1 MQAPSVVGGVKL
13 PNGKGSKIRLARGAS
28 LSDFAD
34 KIDADAAALVQALF
48 NLGEMVTAT
57 QSVSDETLQLLGDEM
72 DYKVEVVSP
81 EDEDRELLETFDLQF
96 GEDVGGEEQLA
107 QRPPVVTVMGHVD
120 HGKTKLLDAIRHTDV
135 VDTEHGGITQHIG
148 AYQITTQVA
157 KIHARSE
164 GKLKLPMTIR
174 IPYGGV
180 IGSVE
185 HHSES
190 PEALYAH
197 TAGLRII
204 TPSNAHDAYWMEQ
217 QAIASDDP
225 VIIFE
230 PKRRYWLKD
239 EVDETA
245 EPTDPFSASV
255 IREGEDATVVAW
267 GPLVPVALAAA
278 NAAEE
283 DGRSVEVID
292 LRSIV
297 PLDDETVLASVRRTG
312 RCVVVSEAQGFA
324 GVAGELASR
333 ISERCF
339 HSLEAPVLRVSGL
352 PTPYPAPM
360 LEHTYLPGV
369 DRILDMSRTTV
380 NVIGDM
386 LATVWVGKS
395 EGAWTPAMVPG
406 SMTSNSD
413 LNRPE
418 NDWL

>member
-1 MQAPSVVGGVKL
+1 MSKLTIAKAITAGLTRAMEDDPKVMLMGEDIGSLGGVYRVTEGLK
-13 PNGKGSKIRLARGAS
+13 ARFGAHRVLDS
-28 LSDFAD
+28 P
-34 KIDADAAALVQALF
+34 
-48 NLGEMVTAT
+48 LGEAGIVGTA
-57 QSVSDETLQLLGDEM
+57 
-72 DYKVEVVSP
+72 
-81 EDEDRELLETFDLQF
+81 
-96 GEDVGGEEQLA
+96 VGLA
-107 QRPPVVTVMGHVD
+107 QRGYRPVCEIQFDGFTFP
-120 HGKTKLLDAIRHTDV
+120 AFN
-135 VDTEHGGITQHIG
+135 
-148 AYQITTQVA
+148 QITTQVA

-292 LRSIV
+292 LRSIS
-297 PLDDETVLASVRRTG
+297 PIDFDTLTASVRKTG
-312 RCVVVSEAQGFA
+312 RLVIAHEAPTFG
-324 GVAGELASR
+324 GLGGEIAALVTEQA
-333 ISERCF
+333 F
-339 HSLEAPVLRVSGL
+339 YSLEAPVLRVGAFHM
-352 PTPYPAPM
+352 PYPPAAVE
-360 LEHTYLPGV
+360 EHYVPDLDRVLDALDRSFTY
-369 DRILDMSRTTV
+369 
-380 NVIGDM
+380 
-386 LATVWVGKS
+386 
-395 EGAWTPAMVPG
+395 
-406 SMTSNSD
+406 
-413 LNRPE
+413 
-418 NDWL
+418 

>member
-1 MQAPSVVGGVKL
+1 MSKLTIAKAITAGLTRAMEDDPKVMLMGEDIGSLGGVYRVTEGLK
-13 PNGKGSKIRLARGAS
+13 ARFGAHRVLDS
-28 LSDFAD
+28 P
-34 KIDADAAALVQALF
+34 
-48 NLGEMVTAT
+48 LGEAGIVGTA
-57 QSVSDETLQLLGDEM
+57 
-72 DYKVEVVSP
+72 
-81 EDEDRELLETFDLQF
+81 
-96 GEDVGGEEQLA
+96 VGLA
-107 QRPPVVTVMGHVD
+107 QRGYRPVCEIQFDGFTFP
-120 HGKTKLLDAIRHTDV
+120 AFN
-135 VDTEHGGITQHIG
+135 
-148 AYQITTQVA
+148 QITTQVA

-230 PKRRYWLKD
+230 PKRRYWLKG

-292 LRSIV
+292 LRSIS
-297 PLDDETVLASVRRTG
+297 PIDFDSLTASVRKTG
-312 RCVVVSEAQGFA
+312 RLVIAHEAPTFG
-324 GVAGELASR
+324 GLGGEIAAR
-333 ISERCF
+333 VTEQAF
-339 HSLEAPVLRVSGL
+339 YSLEAPVLRVGAFHM
-352 PTPYPAPM
+352 PYPPAAVE
-360 LEHTYLPGV
+360 EHYVPDLDRVLDALDRSFTY
-369 DRILDMSRTTV
+369 
-380 NVIGDM
+380 
-386 LATVWVGKS
+386 
-395 EGAWTPAMVPG
+395 
-406 SMTSNSD
+406 
-413 LNRPE
+413 
-418 NDWL
+418 

>member
-1 MQAPSVVGGVKL
+1 MSKLTIAKAITAGLTRAMEDDPKVMLMGEDIGSLGGVYRVTEGLK
-13 PNGKGSKIRLARGAS
+13 ARFGAHRVLDS
-28 LSDFAD
+28 P
-34 KIDADAAALVQALF
+34 
-48 NLGEMVTAT
+48 LGEAGIVGTA
-57 QSVSDETLQLLGDEM
+57 
-72 DYKVEVVSP
+72 
-81 EDEDRELLETFDLQF
+81 
-96 GEDVGGEEQLA
+96 VGLA
-107 QRPPVVTVMGHVD
+107 QRGYRPVCEIQFDGFTFP
-120 HGKTKLLDAIRHTDV
+120 AFN
-135 VDTEHGGITQHIG
+135 
-148 AYQITTQVA
+148 QITTQVA

-245 EPTDPFSASV
+245 EPMDPFSASV

-292 LRSIV
+292 LRSIS
-297 PLDDETVLASVRRTG
+297 PIDFDTLTASVRKTG
-312 RCVVVSEAQGFA
+312 RLVIAHEAPTFG
-324 GVAGELASR
+324 GLGGEIAAR
-333 ISERCF
+333 VTEQAF
-339 HSLEAPVLRVSGL
+339 YSLEAPVLRVGAFHM
-352 PTPYPAPM
+352 PYPPAAVE
-360 LEHTYLPGV
+360 EHYVPDLDRVLDALDRSFTY
-369 DRILDMSRTTV
+369 
-380 NVIGDM
+380 
-386 LATVWVGKS
+386 
-395 EGAWTPAMVPG
+395 
-406 SMTSNSD
+406 
-413 LNRPE
+413 
-418 NDWL
+418 